1 MSWQTS
7 PNPSKNVMWRDVISF
22 TSKVSNVDLSTKFRK
37 INRKTPKPEP
47 LFNKL
52 AEACNFI
59 KKRLWRR
66 YFSVNIAKFL
76 RTPFLQNTSGR
87 PLQFMAAPPSESLW
101 LKVWESLLKLSK
113 TLAMM
118 KHYKKMF
125 LMTQFLR
132 KSFFSFFLSLFWF
145 FLKQILWSECKLN
158 YNLLINYLNLIK
170 EPMQKQ
176 LLTGVV
182 FFRITF
188 FLKIVNFPEN
198 GQKKKEAKTGKIF
211 ENLGKMYKIWIKL
224 YKKVIACDFLSF
236 NSFTGFILC
245 KIRC

>member
-1 MSWQTS
+1 
-7 PNPSKNVMWRDVISF
+7 MWSF
-22 TSKVSNVDLSTKFRK
+22 TSKVPNVDLSTKFCK
-37 INRKTPKPEP
+37 IHRKTPKPEP
-47 LFNKL
+47 LFNKV

-66 YFSVNIAKFL
+66 YSSVNIAKFL

-87 PLQFMAAPPSESLW
+87 PLQFMAAPPSKSLW
-101 LKVWESLLKLSK
+101 LKVWESLLKLSN

-188 FLKIVNFPEN
+188 F
-198 GQKKKEAKTGKIF
+198 
-211 ENLGKMYKIWIKL
+211 
-224 YKKVIACDFLSF
+224 
-236 NSFTGFILC
+236 
-245 KIRC
+245 